1 MRTLKIKRITS
12 DDIVRRKLNLV
23 QFKNIQVLLPLNA
36 KYKRLRTA
44 WQLLPRIEL
53 GVDFLQHVSVQYCSD
68 NNGVQRIFLDHA
80 NRNLL
85 SQRLCFG
92 LPHFNEHLDPED
104 IDSDSEESYDYS
116 AEANAIYEQY
126 ENFPFYTGCVK
137 LQNDDINPYD
147 HCKTYGIPLT
157 LPHHIPFT
165 GYKRLPKLESFPKSY
180 EQLYTAL
187 APFNEIEYSATF
199 KLEHDFR
206 IDHHKLKNVP
216 GTKVFY
222 RTYYA
227 SQQLLHVSSDN
238 ELSTVPFNKIDHDD
252 YQYVYKQQI
261 YQRHFDGNTD
271 SQELLDNF
279 IPSDNEGDGG
289 DNDSVAE
296 MTIKRI
302 ALDSDENND
311 EYMPTEKQQ
320 HKSHNQ
326 MILCSP
332 LCACEKSVDV
342 RTRVD
347 MDIETCKVLQ
357 VTGKLRAWLVKNKSQ
372 ISERAEETVQY
383 KLSANIEL
391 PLPVTELVD
400 PKKAFGDQSCKL
412 ICYWFVR
419 CKYFNDYYILRCAFR
434 THANRNDG
442 WSLNVECEDPISGN
456 VFYQIATSIYYYYT
470 LMVLATSI
478 EVMPTISTDSAAFK
492 QMVELL
498 HTRDVTV
505 LTKII
510 LDIWYS
516 LTLVH
521 QKFTPPKPHH
531 GPTCSGVIKPGDEF
545 QDQYI
550 DDICTYVL
558 SDDTIVKP
566 TYASVPVAISAE
578 VAEFISFLAYNTLA
592 GGLKDEFMLE
602 KPKYIKVCAQK
613 REKPLSLPSISS
625 DTSSNASQMGSID
638 SSQLKSVSSNTSQ
651 NDSNNSP
658 NDSENEIQVV
668 ETATATE
675 TSSNHSCSNEIQA
688 LLNNTVNQ
696 SPKLLDKAHC
706 IKTEPIS
713 DNDDD
718 TTAAVAVAENND
730 SSAAEHNNATAN
742 DDDNDSIIATSC
754 HDSDEIIELSD
765 SEDLGT
771 LTDIPPVIIDDTN
784 APQPAAVVVVDD
796 AAKHDQVPMHML
808 VDLDE
813 FYNADHYI
821 LLH

>member
-12 DDIVRRKLNLV
+12 DDIIRRKLNLV

-92 LPHFNEHLDPED
+92 LPQFNEHLDPED
-104 IDSDSEESYDYS
+104 IGSDSEESYDYS
-116 AEANAIYEQY
+116 AEAIAIYEQS
-126 ENFPFYTGCVK
+126 ENFPFYRGCVK

-147 HCKTYGIPLT
+147 HCKTYGIPLS
-157 LPHHIPFT
+157 LPHHIPCT
-165 GYKRLPKLESFPKSY
+165 GYKRLPKLESFPKRY

-206 IDHHKLKNVP
+206 IDHHKLKNVS

-238 ELSTVPFNKIDHDD
+238 ELSTVPFSKIDHDD

-261 YQRHFDGNTD
+261 YQRHFVGDTN
-271 SQELLDNF
+271 SQHILDNF
-279 IPSDNEGDGG
+279 IPSDNEGGG
-289 DNDSVAE
+289 DDDDSVAE

-311 EYMPTEKQQ
+311 EYMPNEKRR
-320 HKSHNQ
+320 HNLHDP

-332 LCACEKSVDV
+332 LCACEKSVDI

-347 MDIETCKVLQ
+347 MDIESCKVLQ

-372 ISERAEETVQY
+372 ITERSEETVQY
-383 KLSANIEL
+383 KLSTNIEL
-391 PLPVTELVD
+391 PLPVTELVE
-400 PKKAFGDQSCKL
+400 PKKAFSDQSCKL

-470 LMVLATSI
+470 LMVLATNI
-478 EVMPTISTDSAAFK
+478 EVMPTIATDSAAFK

-516 LTLVH
+516 LTLIH
-521 QKFTPPKPHH
+521 QKFSPPKPHH

-558 SDDTIVKP
+558 SDNTPVKP

-592 GGLKDEFMLE
+592 NGLKDEFLLE
-602 KPKYIKVCAQK
+602 KPNYLKVCAQK

-625 DTSSNASQMGSID
+625 DTSSNASQMGSIA
-638 SSQLKSVSSNTSQ
+638 SSQLESVSSNTSQ
-651 NDSNNSP
+651 NGSNDST
-658 NDSENEIQVV
+658 NDSENELQVV
-668 ETATATE
+668 ETATVTE
-675 TSSNHSCSNEIQA
+675 TSSNHSCNNEIQA
-688 LLNNTVNQ
+688 LFDDLVNQ
-696 SPKLLDKAHC
+696 SPKSLAEVKC
-706 IKTEPIS
+706 IKTEPIK
-713 DNDDD
+713 DNKDDDD
-718 TTAAVAVAENND
+718 TAVVTCNNTIDAAKND
-730 SSAAEHNNATAN
+730 NATAN
-742 DDDNDSIIATSC
+742 DNDDNDSIIATSC
-754 HDSDEIIELSD
+754 HGDDDIIELSD
-765 SEDLGT
+765 SEDLGA
-771 LTDIPPVIIDDTN
+771 LTDISPVIIDDNN
-784 APQPAAVVVVDD
+784 APQPTAVVVVDD
-796 AAKHDQVPMHML
+796 AAKHNEVPMHML
-808 VDLDE
+808 LDLDT
-813 FYNADHYI
+813 FYGADHYI